1 MYRHIYHSFDCL
13 FTTLEK
19 WIAPLWFLAMRLWLA
34 QVFLKSGLVSI
45 SDWKRNVQ
53 LFKYEFK
60 VPVIHPEIA
69 AFFSTSVELVC
80 PILLILGL
88 GTRVGALGI
97 LVTSLV
103 IELTYDHNLNHFLW
117 IALSTTLLLKGGG
130 TLSADTWIGCKMKS
144 CTPEKNCS
152 QP

>member
-1 MYRHIYHSFDCL
+1 MCRQIYHIFDRL
-13 FTTLEK
+13 FITVEK
-19 WIAPLWFLAMRLWLA
+19 WIAPLWFLGMRLWLA

-60 VPVIHPEIA
+60 VPIVPPEIA
-69 AFFSTSVELVC
+69 AFFSTSVELIC

-97 LVTSLV
+97 LMTSLV
-103 IELTYDHNLNHFLW
+103 IEFTYDHNLNHLLW
-117 IALSTTLLLKGGG
+117 IVISTTLLLKGGE
-130 TLSADTWIGCKMKS
+130 TLSVDTWLSCKMK
-144 CTPEKNCS
+144 NACS
-152 QP
+152 QK

>member
-1 MYRHIYHSFDCL
+1 MHRQIYHIFDHL
-13 FTTLEK
+13 FTIVEK
-19 WIAPLWFLAMRLWLA
+19 WMAPLWFLGLRLWLA
-34 QVFLKSGLVSI
+34 NVFLKSGLVSI

-60 VPVIHPEIA
+60 VPVIPPEIA

-103 IELTYDHNLNHFLW
+103 IELTYDHNLNHLLW
-117 IALSTTLLLKGGG
+117 IVISSTLLLKGGG
-130 TLSADTWIGCKMKS
+130 TLSADTWIGYKMND
-144 CTPEKNCS
+144 THPGDR
-152 QP
+152 